1 MDKRALTAQMIA
13 KVRESI
19 AVAEREAAAA
29 AEAAREG
36 EEPAAKREDA
46 RMAIEYGGLARGQQ
60 QRVKQARMVLSAI
73 ESFHPAPI
81 AQGGRVEVGAI
92 LEIEDEDTGAGRTLF
107 LAPAGAGLELTGP
120 DGGGFLQVV
129 TPSSPIGKAAMGQ
142 RVGDSIDV
150 TVDGE
155 TRSWEIT
162 WVE

>member
-1 MDKRALTAQMIA
+1 MDKHALTAQIIA
-13 KVRESI
+13 KLRESI

-36 EEPAAKREDA
+36 DEPAAKREDA
-46 RMAIEYGGLARGQQ
+46 RMAIEYGGLARGQRK
-60 QRVKQARMVLSAI
+60 RVEQARMVLAAI

-81 AQGGRVEVGAI
+81 PRGGAVELGAI
-92 LEIEDEDTGAGRTLF
+92 IEVEDEDTGAGRTLF

-120 DGGGFLQVV
+120 GGDGFMQVI
-129 TPSSPIGKAAMGQ
+129 TPSSPIGRAAMGM
-142 RVGDSIDV
+142 REGDSIDV

-162 WVE
+162 WVA

>member
-19 AVAEREAAAA
+19 AVSEREAAAA
-29 AEAAREG
+29 AEAARDG

-60 QRVKQARMVLSAI
+60 QRVKQARLVLSAI

-81 AQGGRVEVGAI
+81 SPGGRVEVGAI

-120 DGGGFLQVV
+120 DGDGFLQVV